1 MNTGLKAGAVGA
13 LTLAGMAAHAS
24 IALPSSGSSDAVLF
38 AEVLNSAGTAAVAS
52 YAGDTGVSINTLAA
66 GGYSG
71 TVLGSDQNLQKLL
84 AADTAGSGDTL
95 EFAVLGGQYTGQA
108 TAPNFETG
116 GNNQFLTTT
125 TFDGTAS
132 LKNDTTN
139 SLTKFAQ
146 INTIIGTV
154 NSNSGGASSIEGGLA
169 ENAGVWDPTVPG
181 GSNLAYWNNGATSNA
196 NIAGG
201 TQALFYVTSVAS
213 QSPVTKVA
221 YSEVETVSLSTTAG
235 GGLTFAALG
244 GGTTST
250 PPVPL
255 PAAVWLLGSGLL
267 GFAGVARR
275 KSKV

>member
-95 EFAVLGGQYTGQA
+95 YFAVLGGQYTGQP
-108 TAPNFETG
+108 APSNFELG
-116 GNNQFLTTT
+116 GNNGFLTTT
-125 TFDGTAS
+125 PLDGTTN
-132 LKNDTTN
+132 LKNDNTTT
-139 SLTKFAQ
+139 LQKFAQ

-154 NSNSGGASSIEGGLA
+154 NSNSGGASSIEGGVPA
-169 ENAGVWDPTVPG
+169 NAGVWDVAG
-181 GSNLAYWNNGATSNA
+181 GLSNQAYWNNANTATA

-201 TQALFYVTSVAS
+201 TQALFYVTSVANP
-213 QSPVTKVA
+213 SPATRVA
-221 YSEVETVSLSTTAG
+221 YSEVETVFLSTTAG

-244 GGTTST
+244 GGTTSP